1 MAGYFI
7 LAERPVKSCVCPGCL
22 NPIKAGG
29 ADAYMSLMWLLV
41 PDYQVEEIQTNGGRS
56 YEKISEKFLH
66 RCLSRV
72 RSSARWGRDSLCPAG
87 AAFVSTMPAPSG
99 FLDGAG
105 CEKIVGS

>member
-1 MAGYFI
+1 MRQ
-7 LAERPVKSCVCPGCL
+7 LEKSFFFGL
-22 NPIKAGG
+22 
-29 ADAYMSLMWLLV
+29 
-41 PDYQVEEIQTNGGRS
+41 
-56 YEKISEKFLH
+56 
-66 RCLSRV
+66 